1 MMAWSDQVPINE
13 DHLEPITSEYIK
25 KNMEKTFGNVEF
37 LNGFIRRVFIL
48 IIFCQ
53 PIRTLKIESL
63 LKTTKSLECNKYIS
77 FMRDTYQFYDNA
89 MITAGLNDAES
100 SKYLKK
106 LFSAGMTWPGG
117 LERNFSQEISK
128 NKEVG

>member
-1 MMAWSDQVPINE
+1 
-13 DHLEPITSEYIK
+13 
-25 KNMEKTFGNVEF
+25 
-37 LNGFIRRVFIL
+37 
-48 IIFCQ
+48 
-53 PIRTLKIESL
+53 
-63 LKTTKSLECNKYIS
+63 
-77 FMRDTYQFYDNA
+77 MRDTYQFYDNA

-128 NKEVG
+128 NKEVGRSIHVFSGVFSFRGIDEKSTISRNR

>member
-1 MMAWSDQVPINE
+1 M
-13 DHLEPITSEYIK
+13 TSK
-25 KNMEKTFGNVEF
+25 KV
-37 LNGFIRRVFIL
+37 
-48 IIFCQ
+48 
-53 PIRTLKIESL
+53 
-63 LKTTKSLECNKYIS
+63 LKTEKSLECNKYIS